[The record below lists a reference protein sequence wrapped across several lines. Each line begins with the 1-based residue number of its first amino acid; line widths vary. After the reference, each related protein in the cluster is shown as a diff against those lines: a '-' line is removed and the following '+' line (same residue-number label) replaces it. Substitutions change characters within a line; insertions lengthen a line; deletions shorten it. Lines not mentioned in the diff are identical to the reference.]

1 MYSAKIN
8 GEPTTFGTS
17 GMLYQSNKLMYDRTT
32 NSIWNQF
39 TGEPVVGPLA
49 DSGIK
54 LDFFPS
60 VLTTWEEW
68 LAEHPDTTVLN
79 IDTGVYSPAVYA
91 HEWEPN
97 AIYFDYFSSPRTMF
111 PVFNRDEALLP
122 KETVIGVGING
133 DYKAYPVSAFADEP
147 VINDVV
153 GGQEIVIAG
162 SSTWGT
168 GRVYERGGRTFA
180 EEGDG
185 PAGLGRSAVDHRRG
199 CADPGG
205 RRRDAGAHTD
215 DNVVLARVVLVPP
228 GYRPLRGSSLPLVRL
243 SSPLSG

>member
-1 MYSAKIN
+1 MYSAKVN

-32 NSIWNQF
+32 DSIWNQF

-68 LAEHPDTTVLN
+68 LAEHPDTTVLDV
-79 IDTGVYSPAVYA
+79 DTGVYSPAVYA
-91 HEWEPN
+91 HEWEPQ

-122 KETVIGVGING
+122 KETVIGVGIDG
-133 DYKAYPVSAFADEP
+133 GHKAYPVSAFADEP
-147 VINDVV
+147 VINDAV
-153 GGQEIVIAG
+153 GGREIVLVG
-162 SSTWGT
+162 SSAWGT

-180 EEGDG
+180 GEGDG
-185 PAGLGRSAVDHRRG
+185 LRDSDGALWAIGEDALTR
-199 CADPGG
+199 AD
-205 RRRDAGAHTD
+205 GAET
-215 DNVVLARVVLVPP
+215 LARIPTITSFWHGWFSFHPDTTV
-228 GYRPLRGSSLPLVRL
+228 YE
-243 SSPLSG
+243 SG

>member
-91 HEWEPN
+91 HEWEPH

-180 EEGDG
+180 EEGDD
-185 PAGLGRSAVDHRRG
+185 L
-199 CADPGG
+199 
-205 RRRDAGAHTD
+205 RDSDGALWTIGEDALTRTD
-215 DNVVLARVVLVPP
+215 GAETLARIPTITSFWHGWFSFHP
-228 GYRPLRGSSLPLVRL
+228 DTARYGSGQSA
-243 SSPLSG
+243 

>member
-8 GEPTTFGTS
+8 GEPATFGTS

-79 IDTGVYSPAVYA
+79 VDTGVYSPTVYA
-91 HEWEPN
+91 HEWEPQ

-133 DYKAYPVSAFADEP
+133 DYKAYPVSAFVDEP

-185 PAGLGRSAVDHRRG
+185 L
-199 CADPGG
+199 
-205 RRRDAGAHTD
+205 RDADGNSWTIGEDALTRADGAETLPRIPTITSFWHGWFSFHPDT
-215 DNVVLARVVLVPP
+215 AR
-228 GYRPLRGSSLPLVRL
+228 YESR
-243 SSPLSG
+243 

>member
-1 MYSAKIN
+1 MYSAKID

-79 IDTGVYSPAVYA
+79 VETGVYSPAVYA

-122 KETVIGVGING
+122 KETVIGVRIGG
-133 DYKAYPVSAFADEP
+133 AYKAYPVSAFENEP
-147 VINDVV
+147 VINDTV
-153 GGQEIVIAG
+153 GGQELVIVG
-162 SSTWGT
+162 SSVWGT
-168 GRVYERGGRTFA
+168 GRVYERDGRTFA
-180 EEGDG
+180 EEGDSLRDSDG
-185 PAGLGRSAVDHRRG
+185 ALWSIGEEALALVD
-199 CADPGG
+199 
-205 RRRDAGAHTD
+205 GAET
-215 DNVVLARVVLVPP
+215 LARIPSITSFWHGWFSFHP
-228 GYRPLRGSSLPLVRL
+228 DTDRYEGG
-243 SSPLSG
+243 

>member
-1 MYSAKIN
+1 MYSAKID

-60 VLTTWEEW
+60 VLTTWEAW

-97 AIYFDYFSSPRTMF
+97 AIYFDYFASPRTMF

-153 GGQEIVIAG
+153 GGQEIVITG
-162 SSTWGT
+162 SSAWGT
-168 GRVYERGGRTFA
+168 GRVYARGGWTFA
-180 EEGDG
+180 GEGDG
-185 PAGLGRSAVDHRRG
+185 LRDSDGALWTIGEDALTRADGAG
-199 CADPGG
+199 
-205 RRRDAGAHTD
+205 T
-215 DNVVLARVVLVPP
+215 LARIPTITSFWHGWFSFHP
-228 GYRPLRGSSLPLVRL
+228 DTARYEGTP
-243 SSPLSG
+243 SP

>member
-1 MYSAKIN
+1 MYSAKID

-54 LDFFPS
+54 LDFFAS

-79 IDTGVYSPAVYA
+79 VDTGVYSPTVYA
-91 HEWEPN
+91 HEWEPQ

-133 DYKAYPVSAFADEP
+133 DYKAYPISAFADEP

-185 PAGLGRSAVDHRRG
+185 LRDEDGALWTIGEDALTR
-199 CADPGG
+199 AD
-205 RRRDAGAHTD
+205 GAET
-215 DNVVLARVVLVPP
+215 LARIPTITSFWHGWFSFHP
-228 GYRPLRGSSLPLVRL
+228 DTDRYESS
-243 SSPLSG
+243 

>member
-1 MYSAKIN
+1 MYSAKID

-49 DSGIK
+49 SSGIK

-68 LAEHPDTTVLN
+68 LAEHPDTTVLD
-79 IDTGVYSPAVYA
+79 IETGVYSPTQYA
-91 HEWEPN
+91 HEWEPH
-97 AIYFDYFSSPRTMF
+97 AIYYDYFASPRTMF
-111 PVFNRDEALLP
+111 PVFNRDEALHA

-133 DYKAYPVSAFADEP
+133 DYKAYPVSAFAGEP

-153 GGQEIVIAG
+153 GGQGIVVMG

-168 GRVYERGGRTFA
+168 GRVYERDGRTFA
-180 EEGDG
+180 EDGDG
-185 PAGLGRSAVDHRRG
+185 L
-199 CADPGG
+199 
-205 RRRDAGAHTD
+205 RDAEGGEWSVGENALTRLD
-215 DNVVLARVVLVPP
+215 GTETLARIPTITSFWHGWFSFHPDTAVY
-228 GYRPLRGSSLPLVRL
+228 GAG
-243 SSPLSG
+243 